1 MLMPYIITA
10 SLFRLLDS
18 IQQFDIVYS
27 LTQGGPGDTLMVF
40 QVQAYLEFFQYTNV
54 GRSAALMMVLWAI
67 TYFLSNV
74 FIKQWLKLRERARG
88 IS

>member
-1 MLMPYIITA
+1 
-10 SLFRLLDS
+10 
-18 IQQFDIVYS
+18 
-27 LTQGGPGDTLMVF
+27 MVF

-67 TYFLSNV
+67 TYFLSNI